1 MKNKIFTEFIF
12 KKYIKKIIFIL
23 SSRDISHSS
32 PPHRPSKRFEY
43 YFLYS

>member
-12 KKYIKKIIFIL
+12 KKYIKKIIFI
-23 SSRDISHSS
+23 SSSSHT
-32 PPHRPSKRFEY
+32 PSKRFEY